1 MSTTTTNSTIST
13 FVIKINGT
21 AVPGDVSVLSV
32 SVTKKV
38 NGMAKAVFTV
48 LDGSADTGTFEASS
62 STLFVPG
69 NLVTIEAGY
78 NMQNALLFSGMITGQ
93 NLTIDQS
100 VGSALVV
107 ECYDLAIKMTVA
119 RNSKTWFNT
128 NDSTIIQSI
137 TQSYT
142 GISAAVTSTA
152 FAVPQQ
158 IQASVTDWDF
168 IQSLAVANGMT
179 ATAVNNKLT
188 VAPPDAQTATVAVIT
203 YGNNL
208 MEFKAELNAIHQLS
222 SVKVSSWD
230 YPTQTVQSTEQGN
243 PYAGPGNL
251 SSQTLSQVVGL
262 REYPMETTASLD
274 AQERSIQAKA
284 ELTKSNYAKITGKA
298 KIQGTTLIEP
308 ASYIELAGLG
318 TRFNGHHFVSG
329 IEHTLSDGNWISE
342 VAIGMAPEKEMKPQ
356 AISELPGI
364 KGLYNATVKQMSQ
377 DPNNQYLILVTIP
390 VLDPAG
396 TGMWAR
402 LSQFYASSGAGA
414 FFLPEVGDEV
424 IVGFLDD
431 HSGSPVILGSLYSN
445 SKNKPY
451 KTLQPQEK
459 NPLKAIVS
467 KSGIALMFDDE
478 NKILSLETPAN
489 NTIVLSDNDKSLA
502 IKDQNGNT
510 FTLSES
516 GIVMKSPNN
525 ITIQSD
531 QTLKLS
537 GSQGVQI
544 ETSAGDLSLQGMNIS
559 QTASQV
565 YSANGAEM
573 MDLKSG
579 TEMTLRSAMILIN

>member
-1 MSTTTTNSTIST
+1 MSTTTNSTIST

-93 NLTIDQS
+93 NLAIDQS

-119 RNSKTWFNT
+119 RNCKTWFNT

-168 IQSLAVANGMT
+168 IQSLAAANGMT

-262 REYPMETTASLD
+262 KEYPMETTASLD

-342 VAIGMAPEKEMKPQ
+342 VALGMAPEKEIKPQ

-478 NKILSLETPAN
+478 NKILSLQTPAN

>member
-1 MSTTTTNSTIST
+1 MSTTTNSTIST

-93 NLTIDQS
+93 NLTIDQL

-119 RNSKTWFNT
+119 RNCKTWFNT

-168 IQSLAVANGMT
+168 IQSLAAANGMT
-179 ATAVNNKLT
+179 AMAVNNKLT

-262 REYPMETTASLD
+262 KEYPMETTASLD

-467 KSGIALMFDDE
+467 KSGIALIFDDE
-478 NKILSLETPAN
+478 NKILSLETPAK